1 MFALEGLLVT
11 QVIVALAN
19 TRRRIQL
26 SQEALYNAYA
36 DLEQRVHD
44 RTIQLSQ
51 ANQQLQQ
58 QIAERDK
65 WNRHCGRAIV
75 AFGLF
80 SIRPFS
86 SLA

>member
-1 MFALEGLLVT
+1 MLIT

-26 SQEALYNAYA
+26 SQEAIHNAYA

-44 RTIQLSQ
+44 RTIQLSE

-58 QIAERDK
+58 QIAEREQMEQALRESD
-65 WNRHCGRAIV
+65 RGGRYRQICA
-75 AFGLF
+75 L
-80 SIRPFS
+80 
-86 SLA
+86 